1 MFGLEWS
8 RFASRSWDGLS
19 RFYACSTFQPRHSWG
34 SATDLNYGKRS
45 FSFLTL
51 CQLKHVREPLA
62 YCTSHADR
70 RHGTLFMGRG
80 CNISLLIFKGIWEM
94 HSLGL
99 GLGCGRRG
107 KTSHAVTWSE
117 VLVELTGAQWPTW
130 GRMATLSPTHIRSDG
145 SWPCQWFIA
154 VQLQMN
160 IAPSCPTVYRSCTGL
175 QSISHGDANCQL
187 KTSEKVFSI
196 KKKDKE
202 KHTSTL
208 QWSLMRHNSQ
218 LKLVSQIEGGV

>member
-1 MFGLEWS
+1 MATLIIVHGIPEQVSKPIRFFFFKRRYSGLESNFPDRDVWF
-8 RFASRSWDGLS
+8 RVVAVRLAVVRWFEPFLCLLDLLA
-19 RFYACSTFQPRHSWG
+19 STFMRQCYWFKLRKMP
-34 SATDLNYGKRS
+34 

-51 CQLKHVREPLA
+51 SQLKHVREPLA
-62 YCTSHADR
+62 YCTSHADQ

-94 HSLGL
+94 HSLGV

-107 KTSHAVTWSE
+107 NTSHAVTWSE
-117 VLVELTGAQWPTW
+117 VLVELTEAQWPTW

-160 IAPSCPTVYRSCTGL
+160 IAPSCPTVYRSCTG
-175 QSISHGDANCQL
+175 
-187 KTSEKVFSI
+187 
-196 KKKDKE
+196 
-202 KHTSTL
+202 
-208 QWSLMRHNSQ
+208 
-218 LKLVSQIEGGV
+218 